1 MIGAFSSLSGSQPQF
16 SVLAGH
22 ISQAL
27 VLTLL
32 GIGLSVPAIFCH
44 AFFKNRLTRIS
55 MDTANIADDLLTQMY
70 HNSKK
75 PAPGW
80 YGPDCGDNRSHR
92 QSRSGGRGQGEVIC
106 LPTPCGEGR
115 IND

>member
-44 AFFKNRLTRIS
+44 AFFKNRLTRLS

-75 PAPGW
+75 PAPPG
-80 YGPDCGDNRSHR
+80 GGATAPAPVPEPAAAPGENRVPA
-92 QSRSGGRGQGEVIC
+92 GAVKAK
-106 LPTPCGEGR
+106 
-115 IND
+115 